1 MKARKGETVSSAA
14 LPEMEKQVWGT
25 ATQFRHVNSRFL
37 PRRINQVIAFFQIA
51 MSCLQAV
58 IKYLELL
65 SDEANFG
72 SFKITTF
79 DLNKYMR
86 LDNAAVQAL
95 NLFQVRGHSKPRNM
109 QFVQWRVIVSSDM
122 FLLWFLRVFWWCYRH
137 TLSGRPFK
145 QMSYPTRT
153 AVGQPVDQTASHR
166 QKQDRRK
173 VRFFFNTYTLNLN
186 VILWFNL
193 IHIYGM
199 V

>member
-1 MKARKGETVSSAA
+1 
-14 LPEMEKQVWGT
+14 
-25 ATQFRHVNSRFL
+25 
-37 PRRINQVIAFFQIA
+37 

-95 NLFQVRGHSKPRNM
+95 NLFQVRGHSKTRNM

-122 FLLWFLRVFWWCYRH
+122 FLWFLRGLLMMLQAH
-137 TLSGRPFK
+137 TLWQAF
-145 QMSYPTRT
+145 
-153 AVGQPVDQTASHR
+153 
-166 QKQDRRK
+166 
-173 VRFFFNTYTLNLN
+173 
-186 VILWFNL
+186 
-193 IHIYGM
+193 
-199 V
+199 